1 MLSSSSGRSSSGWST
16 STGGATPRNPNAA
29 SSLGNSSTVGASNVP
44 LDPLKYVNEMT
55 SRASVNLDSLLQ
67 ARKTVALYA
76 EETNTQLKRNVYKNY
91 QLFIDTS
98 KEISYLKKE
107 MSQLAKL
114 LNEEHRLLDSLLAL
128 SVGGGGGGGGGSS
141 KSGGGIGS
149 SGSGSSHSG
158 SSASAG
164 GGSSSSS
171 SNLRGGGGGLITDHG
186 KPRSNR
192 MDSREHQQQQT
203 AADQSE
209 DLEEED
215 EVPHWLTELPDDL
228 DVYIAQRNFEEAVRL
243 VADASNHFYAYYGP
257 SKQSTSNGGGG
268 QPVIADLRARID
280 AKTAELVDVLSAE
293 LNVAPDRSLQTG
305 PRASRRAV
313 ALLVRLGK
321 SALAIRLF
329 LDQRSK
335 LLKHRRAQKPTGGG
349 SEGGGGGGA
358 DGNIS
363 GSTLPYMR
371 RLTALYF
378 SHIVETSKEFLRA
391 FEIDLARLG
400 STASGNSS
408 NSFNHS
414 SGGGRR
420 GSDEVSGVKNTSSTT
435 TTTSTIGCT
444 SGFAHSVLACL
455 NTWTYQQLQAYLELL
470 AKHVF
475 IPAVSKETRAECV
488 ALALAHCA
496 KLKTAI
502 GVDLAFVVQRAL
514 QRPPYQLYQ
523 Q

>member
-1 MLSSSSGRSSSGWST
+1 
-16 STGGATPRNPNAA
+16 
-29 SSLGNSSTVGASNVP
+29 
-44 LDPLKYVNEMT
+44 
-55 SRASVNLDSLLQ
+55 
-67 ARKTVALYA
+67 
-76 EETNTQLKRNVYKNY
+76 
-91 QLFIDTS
+91 
-98 KEISYLKKE
+98 
-107 MSQLAKL
+107 
-114 LNEEHRLLDSLLAL
+114 
-128 SVGGGGGGGGGSS
+128 
-141 KSGGGIGS
+141 
-149 SGSGSSHSG
+149 
-158 SSASAG
+158 
-164 GGSSSSS
+164 
-171 SNLRGGGGGLITDHG
+171 
-186 KPRSNR
+186 
-192 MDSREHQQQQT
+192 MDSREQQQQQQT

-215 EVPHWLTELPDDL
+215 QVPYWLTELPDDL

-257 SKQSTSNGGGG
+257 SKQSTTNGGG

-391 FEIDLARLG
+391 FEIDLARLA
-400 STASGNSS
+400 STASENNSFNSS
-408 NSFNHS
+408 SFNHS
-414 SGGGRR
+414 SGGRR
-420 GSDEVSGVKNTSSTT
+420 GSDEVKNTSSTT
-435 TTTSTIGCT
+435 TSIGCT

-496 KLKTAI
+496 KLKAAI

>member
-29 SSLGNSSTVGASNVP
+29 SSIGNSSTVGASTVP

-114 LNEEHRLLDSLLAL
+114 LNEEHRLLDALLAL
-128 SVGGGGGGGGGSS
+128 SVGGGGGGSS

-164 GGSSSSS
+164 GVSSSSS
-171 SNLRGGGGGLITDHG
+171 SNLRAGGGGLTDHG

-192 MDSREHQQQQT
+192 MDSREQQQT

-257 SKQSTSNGGGG
+257 SKQSTTNGGGG

-391 FEIDLARLG
+391 FEIDLARLA
-400 STASGNSS
+400 STASENNSFNSS
-408 NSFNHS
+408 SFNHS
-414 SGGGRR
+414 SGGRR
-420 GSDEVSGVKNTSSTT
+420 GSDEVKNTSSTT
-435 TTTSTIGCT
+435 TSIGCT

-496 KLKTAI
+496 KLKAAI